1 MIDSDLI
8 YIIIGLIIF
17 IIGIVI
23 SIYLYK
29 IIDNIDFDK
38 QKEDKSINV

>member
-8 YIIIGLIIF
+8 YIIIGLIIL
-17 IIGIVI
+17 IIGVVI
-23 SIYLYK
+23 LIYLYK

-38 QKEDKSINV
+38 QQEDKSINV